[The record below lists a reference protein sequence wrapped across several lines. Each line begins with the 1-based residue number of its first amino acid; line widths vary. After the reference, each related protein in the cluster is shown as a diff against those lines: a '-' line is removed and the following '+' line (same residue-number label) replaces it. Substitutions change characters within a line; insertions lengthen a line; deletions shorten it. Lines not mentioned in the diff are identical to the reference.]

1 MARLLCPDPNVP
13 DVRSVRK
20 CPPTPPGLPSGVRN
34 IHKCPATISSVPN
47 RVPRE
52 KTLSGVCHPS
62 IETSPGTQ
70 LIEHQAGDQRWLQ
83 ITWNGDLL
91 LGRCH
96 ADCVFQHNIV
106 EFALVKRLN
115 NKSKVMIG
123 IYIVF
128 VWKLFKIDQITQ
140 IKQKLNFHQCTM
152 CCL

>member
-1 MARLLCPDPNVP
+1 MPRLLCVP
-13 DVRSVRK
+13 IPMSPTSAVSASVAGHPRVS
-20 CPPTPPGLPSGVRN
+20 PLVS
-34 IHKCPATISSVPN
+34 AISTSVPQQSAASPT
-47 RVPRE
+47 VSQG
-52 KTLSGVCHPS
+52 TLSGVCHPS

-70 LIEHQAGDQRWLQ
+70 LIEHQAGDQRWLR